1 METAERHLAIGQAH
15 SSDQTL
21 VLVRGS
27 QAANVRVD
35 GLGVLELAFVFRVGE
50 VEEEVWG
57 R

>member
-57 R
+57 